1 MRSFWCISV
10 MISVLFMSVDGAADS
25 VTRGHAHGDAA
36 KHSAALLEPA
46 EADHTSDTDPDTDH
60 CERCCHGHSA
70 GISATVASATTPFM
84 RSDHGAGRSAF
95 VRNFA
100 QAPPTPPPN
109 A

>member
-10 MISVLFMSVDGAADS
+10 MISVLFMSVEGAADI
-25 VTRGHAHGDAA
+25 VIKGHSH
-36 KHSAALLEPA
+36 
-46 EADHTSDTDPDTDH
+46 ADGPVHQLDGSESTKPDPNSDTEGNSDH
-60 CERCCHGHSA
+60 CERCCHGHTASITA
-70 GISATVASATTPFM
+70 QVAAIKTPFATG
-84 RSDHGAGRSAF
+84 DHQLGRSPH

>member
-1 MRSFWCISV
+1 MKFFWCISV

-25 VTRGHAHGDAA
+25 VTEGHAHGDGAIHVA
-36 KHSAALLEPA
+36 DNLESNPPI
-46 EADHTSDTDPDTDH
+46 DTEPDDDH
-60 CERCCHGHSA
+60 CERCCHGHSTS
-70 GISATVASATTPFM
+70 ISVTVAEVTAPFVAVDQ
-84 RSDHGAGRSAF
+84 RTGRSGY